1 MSGGAAA
8 GAGVRAAGGVQSG
21 GGGAGGVR
29 GGVPGH
35 REDGV
40 QADGRA
46 RHPHHDGVQRNP
58 GPQQSLNQDHKIRTK
73 RVCKL
78 CRKLVGRILCN
89 NKKPGMRKL
98 YSKQTTLIFLFRG
111 RGERVIIYDACLS
124 ESLMNIW
131 VDQ

>member
-8 GAGVRAAGGVQSG
+8 GAGVLAAGGVQSG
-21 GGGAGGVR
+21 GGGAGEVR
-29 GGVPGH
+29 GGLPGH
-35 REDGV
+35 RADRV

-46 RHPHHDGVQRNP
+46 RHPHHGGVQRNP
-58 GPQQSLNQDHKIRTK
+58 GPRQSLNQDHKIHTK

-98 YSKQTTLIFLFRG
+98 YSNKQL
-111 RGERVIIYDACLS
+111 
-124 ESLMNIW
+124 
-131 VDQ
+131 

>member
-35 REDGV
+35 RADRV

-46 RHPHHDGVQRNP
+46 RHPHHGGVQRNP
-58 GPQQSLNQDHKIRTK
+58 GPRQSLNQDNKIHTK

-111 RGERVIIYDACLS
+111 RGESDNL
-124 ESLMNIW
+124 
-131 VDQ
+131 